1 MASLNHGVSFSTVS
15 IQPLSKNIGKRIQEG
30 QRKSSEALSPPSC
43 RCHRIRDHLSSPVMT
58 PMRRVHLRT
67 PVQHQFARRASCAR
81 YQVDRKHEET
91 SDISAPAQAE
101 LRRWSQQWNFHKT
114 PVRSFRAV
122 GAPIWLAMPCQ
133 KSTRPHCSS
142 PAATMTLSSS

>member
-1 MASLNHGVSFSTVS
+1 MEFPFLPSRFNHSLKT
-15 IQPLSKNIGKRIQEG
+15 LGKRIQEG
-30 QRKSSEALSPPSC
+30 QRKSSEALSPPSP

-67 PVQHQFARRASCAR
+67 PVQHQFARRASLCTLPSGPETRGKPR
-81 YQVDRKHEET
+81 YFGST
-91 SDISAPAQAE
+91 QAE
-101 LRRWSQQWNFHKT
+101 LRRW
-114 PVRSFRAV
+114 VAAV
-122 GAPIWLAMPCQ
+122 ELPQDAGAIVSRGGPPIWLAMPCQ